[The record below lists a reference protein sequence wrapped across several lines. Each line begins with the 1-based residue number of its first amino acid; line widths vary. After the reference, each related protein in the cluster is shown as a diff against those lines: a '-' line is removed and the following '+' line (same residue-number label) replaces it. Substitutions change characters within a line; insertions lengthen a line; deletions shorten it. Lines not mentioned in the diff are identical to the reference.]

1 MEGRLVSPAPHT
13 FPVWFCSLRQK
24 WDPLL
29 RPSSALKHMKQMD
42 CMENYSPGFTASI
55 SIFSQAYFVLF
66 IETTMLVAHNLSLV
80 QVFSEE
86 LKSLDVDR
94 GEEGVS
100 EMRNYHLAVL
110 KNNMSS
116 LKG

>member
-1 MEGRLVSPAPHT
+1 
-13 FPVWFCSLRQK
+13 
-24 WDPLL
+24 
-29 RPSSALKHMKQMD
+29 MD

-66 IETTMLVAHNLSLV
+66 METTMLVAHNLSLV

-94 GEEGVS
+94 GEAGVS

-116 LKG
+116 VKG